1 MVEPANKQLHFIIGI
16 GRSGTTILNKIL
28 NSHPF
33 IHSLPEANFLLF
45 FLNDYKHVTRF
56 TKENIELMF
65 QQIKIF
71 SLSHPLV
78 GWELD
83 FDAAKQKLIDLV
95 STKEVSYST
104 LCKTIYSE
112 IKVTGKDKSDAIMLI
127 DKNPAFTLSVDQ
139 LEKNFPEAKFILL
152 VRDYRANVLSRK
164 QNAYL
169 KSPRVPYNATRWRVF
184 NVIAYRFYKQH
195 PDKVLLLRYED
206 LVSDYD
212 ASMKKVFA
220 FLNVKEEDMKETD
233 LSKVDVAKMEIAEE
247 HKKYF
252 KKKYD
257 DLSKPINTS
266 RVNAWQT
273 ELSKEE
279 IAECDAICAGF
290 AKVYGYT
297 EFAPVSFFKKVSIL
311 LKYLF
316 IIIPSYLDIKKDQ
329 LLFHVSA
336 KMKMNALIK
345 RHESLGFIKSDS
357 SKVKV

>member
-28 NSHPF
+28 NSHPA
-33 IHSLPEANFLLF
+33 IHALPEANFLLF
-45 FLNDYKHVTRF
+45 FLNDYKHVSRF
-56 TKENIELMF
+56 TEEHIELIF
-65 QQIKIF
+65 QQIGIF
-71 SLSHPLV
+71 ALSHPLV

-83 FDAAKQKLIDLV
+83 MEKAKEKLIRLV
-95 STKEVSYST
+95 AEQEMSYST

-112 IKVTGKDKSDAIMLI
+112 IKVSGKDKSDATMLI

-184 NVIAYRFYKQH
+184 NEIAYEFYKKH
-195 PDKVLLLRYED
+195 GKKVLLMRYED
-206 LVSDYD
+206 LVSEYD
-212 ASMKKVFA
+212 ASMKNVFA
-220 FLNVKEEDMKETD
+220 FLNVKEEEMKETE
-233 LSKVDVAKMEIAEE
+233 LSNVDVTKMDIADE

-257 DLSKPINTS
+257 DLSKPINTN

-273 ELSKEE
+273 ELTKQE
-279 IAECDAICAGF
+279 ITECDAICGNF
-290 AKVYGYT
+290 ASVFGY
-297 EFAPVSFFKKVSIL
+297 EAFAPVSFLKKSGIL
-311 LKYLF
+311 LKNIF
-316 IIIPSYLDIKKDQ
+316 IIIPSWLDIKKDQ
-329 LLFHVSA
+329 LLYHISA
-336 KMKMNALIK
+336 KTKMNALIK
-345 RHESLGFIKSDS
+345 RHESLGFIKR
-357 SKVKV
+357 

>member
-1 MVEPANKQLHFIIGI
+1 
-16 GRSGTTILNKIL
+16 
-28 NSHPF
+28 
-33 IHSLPEANFLLF
+33 
-45 FLNDYKHVTRF
+45 
-56 TKENIELMF
+56 MF

-83 FDAAKQKLIDLV
+83 IEEAKKKLIDIV
-95 STKEVSYST
+95 SKTELSYAT

-112 IKVTGKDKSDAIMLI
+112 IKVSGKDKSNATMLI

-139 LEKNFPEAKFILL
+139 LEKYFPESKFILL

-184 NVIAYRFYKQH
+184 NEIANKFYQKH
-195 PDKVLLLRYED
+195 SNKVLLLRYED
-206 LVSDYD
+206 LVSDYNT
-212 ASMKKVFA
+212 SMKKVFA
-220 FLNVKEEDMKETD
+220 FLNVKEEDMKETE
-233 LSKVDVAKMEIAEE
+233 LSKVDVSKMEIADE

-252 KKKYD
+252 SKKYE
-257 DLSKPINTS
+257 DLSKPINTN
-266 RVNAWQT
+266 RVNVWQT

-290 AKVYGYT
+290 AKVFGYI
-297 EFAPVSFFKKVSIL
+297 EFGHVPL
-311 LKYLF
+311 LKKIGIILKNIF

-336 KMKMNALIK
+336 KTKMNALIK
-345 RHESLGFIKSDS
+345 RHETLGFIKRSDS
-357 SKVKV
+357 

>member
-1 MVEPANKQLHFIIGI
+1 MVDPINKQLHFIIGI

-28 NSHPF
+28 NSHPS
-33 IHSLPEANFLLF
+33 IHALPEANFLLF
-45 FLNDYKHVTRF
+45 FLNDYKNVTRF

-65 QQIKIF
+65 QQIQIF

-83 FDAAKQKLIDLV
+83 MEKAKAKLIDLV
-95 STKEVSYST
+95 SKTELSYAT

-112 IKVTGKDKSDAIMLI
+112 IKVTGKDKSNATMLI

-184 NVIAYRFYKQH
+184 NVIANKFYQKH

-220 FLNVKEEDMKETD
+220 FLNVKEEDMLETE
-233 LSKVDVAKMEIAEE
+233 LSNVDVTKMEIAEE

-273 ELSKEE
+273 ELSKQE

-290 AKVYGYT
+290 AKVYGYE
-297 EFAPVSFFKKVSIL
+297 EFAPVSFFKKIGIL
-311 LKYLF
+311 LKNIF
-316 IIIPSYLDIKKDQ
+316 IIIPSWLDIKKDQ

-336 KMKMNALIK
+336 KTKMNALIK
-345 RHESLGFIKSDS
+345 RHKNLGFIKRANP
-357 SKVKV
+357 

>member
-1 MVEPANKQLHFIIGI
+1 MVEPINKQLHFIIGI

-28 NSHPF
+28 NSHPS

-45 FLNDYKHVTRF
+45 FLNDYKNVTRF

-83 FDAAKQKLIDLV
+83 MEKAKQKLIDIV
-95 STKEVSYST
+95 SKGELSYAT

-112 IKVTGKDKSDAIMLI
+112 IKVTGKDKSNATMLI

-139 LEKNFPEAKFILL
+139 LEKHFPESKFILL

-184 NVIAYRFYKQH
+184 NEIANKFYQKH
-195 PDKVLLLRYED
+195 KSKVLLLRYED

-220 FLNVKEEDMKETD
+220 FLNVKEEDMKETE
-233 LSKVDVAKMEIAEE
+233 LSKVDVSKMEIADE

-252 KKKYD
+252 SKKYE

-273 ELSKEE
+273 ELSKDE
-279 IAECDAICAGF
+279 IAECDAICASF
-290 AKVYGYT
+290 AKVFGYT
-297 EFAPVSFFKKVSIL
+297 EFIPVPIVKKIGIIL
-311 LKYLF
+311 KNIF

-336 KMKMNALIK
+336 KTKMNALIK
-345 RHESLGFIKSDS
+345 RHETLGFIKSDS
-357 SKVKV
+357 SKEKA